1 VQILQQI
8 TETHS
13 PADLRPIGYA
23 RVSTQDQDLGMQLAE
38 LTKNG
43 VPPENIYRET
53 ISGAKERRPEFERMM
68 RELRPG
74 DVVTVWKLDRLS
86 RSLPAM
92 LETVEEIHRRGA
104 KLRVITQQIDTSTA
118 SGRLF
123 LNMLGVIAEFERD
136 LGVER
141 TVAGLERAR
150 SEGRVGGRKPL
161 YSDEQIREAIEALDR
176 GVSWLR
182 AAKLVVTDG
191 KQISLANLK
200 KRVREMRAKETGNA

>member
-1 VQILQQI
+1 MG
-8 TETHS
+8 THS
-13 PADLRPIGYA
+13 PAELHPIGYA
-23 RVSTQDQDLGMQLAE
+23 RVSTQDQDLGMQIAE
-38 LTKNG
+38 LTKHG
-43 VPPENIYRET
+43 VSLENIYRET
-53 ISGAKERRPEFERMM
+53 VSGAKERRPEFERMM

-161 YSDEQIREAIEALDR
+161 YSDEQIRDAIEALDR

-191 KQISLANLK
+191 KQISLPNLK